1 MEALLFPQFD
11 PGVLLFA
18 RVLASHLVLLVL
30 FVESGDEGEY
40 IIGLFSNEVEV
51 SITNVQLDW
60 FKFGELE
67 DKEGKLFEGDD

>member
-1 MEALLFPQFD
+1 MRWCLL
-11 PGVLLFA
+11 
-18 RVLASHLVLLVL
+18 
-30 FVESGDEGEY
+30 ESGDEGEY

-67 DKEGKLFEGDD
+67 DKEGKFCLTLKVHLREMTSWESACSCS